1 LVLLIVALVF
11 DAFRTALI
19 FRLVIDWIRALNP
32 NWRPGKFM
40 MVLSGLAYKLTDW
53 VIRPL
58 GRIIRP
64 IRVGSVYLD
73 LSILVLFILLMI
85 FESIL
90 SAALR

>member
-1 LVLLIVALVF
+1 
-11 DAFRTALI
+11 
-19 FRLVIDWIRALNP
+19 
-32 NWRPGKFM
+32 M